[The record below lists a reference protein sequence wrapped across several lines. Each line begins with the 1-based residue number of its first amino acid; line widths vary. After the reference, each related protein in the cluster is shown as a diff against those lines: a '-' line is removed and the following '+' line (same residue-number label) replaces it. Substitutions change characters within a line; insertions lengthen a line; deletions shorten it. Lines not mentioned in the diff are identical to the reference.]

1 MAGSVAIS
9 GGIEQGP
16 MGLLCLHNRGQDE
29 QDRYDEDGQMLFPT
43 AVCRMA
49 GVVIL
54 SGTVTT
60 ACSMILQK
68 DSSLPQGILKL
79 K

>member
-1 MAGSVAIS
+1 MRVKGAAGNVPIS

-60 ACSMILQK
+60 ACSMIVVKQLQR
-68 DSSLPQGILKL
+68 P
-79 K
+79 